1 VTWQKPRILTDS
13 EANIIR
19 GKCLMNDHPKLRPSA
34 SEVMQLIGH
43 LDLIEQKLRGALES
57 LSGCMP
63 PKIYIIGPYG
73 ERWTDQE
80 PEDGSDFEE
89 INFKELLGEE

>member
-1 VTWQKPRILTDS
+1 MPFQKPRILNDS

-43 LDLIEQKLRGALES
+43 FDLVEHKLRSALET
-57 LSGCMP
+57 LSGCLPNKMFV
-63 PKIYIIGPYG
+63 YGVYG
-73 ERWTDQE
+73 EKWSDYE
-80 PEDGSDFEE
+80 PDCDEYE
-89 INFKELLGEE
+89 IIDFKELIEG